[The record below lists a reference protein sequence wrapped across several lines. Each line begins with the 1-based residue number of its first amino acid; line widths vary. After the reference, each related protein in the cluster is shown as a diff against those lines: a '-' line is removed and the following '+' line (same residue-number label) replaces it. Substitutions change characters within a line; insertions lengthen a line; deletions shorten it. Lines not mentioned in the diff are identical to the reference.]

1 MTFLSA
7 LAGTEHSVWLL
18 VRGIVDLEPGLEFDQ
33 LRGFGFG
40 VLDRT
45 QGLQPG

>member
-1 MTFLSA
+1 MTSLSA
-7 LAGTEHSVWLL
+7 LAGPEHSVWLL
-18 VRGIVDLEPGLEFDQ
+18 VRGIAELEPGLEFDQ

-45 QGLQPG
+45 QDLQPG